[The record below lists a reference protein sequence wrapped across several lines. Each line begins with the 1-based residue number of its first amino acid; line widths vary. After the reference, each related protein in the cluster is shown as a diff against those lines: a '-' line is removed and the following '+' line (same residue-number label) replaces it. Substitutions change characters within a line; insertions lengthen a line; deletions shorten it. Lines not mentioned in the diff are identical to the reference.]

1 MSKLPEVKAA
11 VLALRASVVGREV
24 TVDEMMDA
32 VQRVADRYHSVST
45 QNTSVA
51 MMAAYG
57 VAPTTPTTKAQ
68 KNR

>member
-1 MSKLPEVKAA
+1 MSKLPYVKAA

-24 TVDEMMDA
+24 TVDERIDA

-51 MMAAYG
+51 MMAA
-57 VAPTTPTTKAQ
+57 
-68 KNR
+68 